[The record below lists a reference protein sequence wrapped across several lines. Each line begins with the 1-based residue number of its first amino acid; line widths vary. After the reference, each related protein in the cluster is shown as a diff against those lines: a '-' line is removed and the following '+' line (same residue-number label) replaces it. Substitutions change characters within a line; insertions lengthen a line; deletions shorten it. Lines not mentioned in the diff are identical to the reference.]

1 MKASLPGIA
10 QRCAYLAA
18 SLVLIASQNL
28 VAWGVVKAYAEK
40 RALDLEFWLTPLST
54 AMSVYD
60 LPPIWGAAIFAYFL
74 LVAWLLALMS
84 FQLARRTNR
93 GFVLA
98 VLSVVPVVQLGAIL
112 FNSVLPTR
120 EAVDEIKQSQAASA
134 R

>member
-1 MKASLPGIA
+1 M
-10 QRCAYLAA
+10 
-18 SLVLIASQNL
+18 IASQNL